1 MRGITW
7 LAENRL
13 ASQEGL
19 YLVAILYEIFIQV
32 TQMARPKDTAD
43 LKAQLI
49 ASQVAVSSV
58 TYTHVNPVLN
68 SGPSNLRTVSW
79 PKNLA

>member
-1 MRGITW
+1 
-7 LAENRL
+7 
-13 ASQEGL
+13 
-19 YLVAILYEIFIQV
+19 
-32 TQMARPKDTAD
+32 MARPKDTAD

-68 SGPSNLRTVSW
+68 SGPSNLRTVS
-79 PKNLA
+79 